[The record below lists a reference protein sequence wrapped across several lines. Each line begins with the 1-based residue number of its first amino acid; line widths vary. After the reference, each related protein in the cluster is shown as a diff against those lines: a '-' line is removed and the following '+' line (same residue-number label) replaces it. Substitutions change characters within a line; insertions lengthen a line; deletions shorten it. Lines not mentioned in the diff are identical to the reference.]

1 MVTGDEEGRVAG
13 RGLKSIEIGPSLM
26 QDITLL
32 SELLF
37 GTALESRGVGS

>member
-1 MVTGDEEGRVAG
+1 MEMGSG
-13 RGLKSIEIGPSLM
+13 LM

-37 GTALESRGVGS
+37 GTALESRGVRS